1 MNFSVFFW
9 EITIKFIQECK
20 WDVHCTYKI
29 INFFFQ
35 EEARTLKEAVST
47 FTFST
52 IISLTGSNPMD
63 LSVMQALR
71 SLKNAIFIYLDVHL
85 DDIVKRL
92 DQMKVDRIVGNSN
105 LVEMGMKELI
115 DRRSVYYD
123 PWYDLRVWPK
133 EGNIF
138 HNIVISNRIY
148 TDNFYLFWIMNPTT

>member
-1 MNFSVFFW
+1 
-9 EITIKFIQECK
+9 
-20 WDVHCTYKI
+20 
-29 INFFFQ
+29 
-35 EEARTLKEAVST
+35 
-47 FTFST
+47 
-52 IISLTGSNPMD
+52 MD

-71 SLKNAIFIYLDVHL
+71 TLKNAIFIYLDVHL

-105 LVEMGMKELI
+105 LVEMDMKELI

-138 HNIVISNRIY
+138 HTIVISNRIC
-148 TDNFYLFWIMNPTT
+148 TCNFYLFWIMHPTT

>member
-1 MNFSVFFW
+1 
-9 EITIKFIQECK
+9 
-20 WDVHCTYKI
+20 
-29 INFFFQ
+29 
-35 EEARTLKEAVST
+35 
-47 FTFST
+47 
-52 IISLTGSNPMD
+52 MD

-105 LVEMGMKELI
+105 LVEMDMKELI

-133 EGNIF
+133 EGYFI
-138 HNIVISNRIY
+138 
-148 TDNFYLFWIMNPTT
+148 L